1 MHDDRSLPASIEA
14 ELDNELI
21 ASALVDAQSFGAADS
36 EAKYYFAVCLGDW
49 AESRIGQA
57 LDMARRG
64 ELEVTPADVLKAAE
78 WARKV
83 SSRSEV
89 YHQDAIDVLT
99 TVAELFAKPMQ
110 EKREKDREQR
120 RQKATSARSTATT
133 ARSMKRSKR
142 SKVTA
147 SRRKPKARAKAKAA

>member
-14 ELDNELI
+14 ALDNELLGY
-21 ASALVDAQSFGAADS
+21 ALTETRSPEADS
-36 EAKYYFAVCLGDW
+36 DATYHFSVCLGDW
-49 AESRIGQA
+49 ADGCIRQS

-83 SSRSEV
+83 SSRGEV

-110 EKREKDREQR
+110 EKREKDRERR
-120 RQKATSARSTATT
+120 RQKATSARSTDTKAPP
-133 ARSMKRSKR
+133 SKRSKR
-142 SKVTA
+142 PRPTTVA
-147 SRRKPKARAKAKAA
+147 RRKPKARAKAKAA